1 MRRFLRP
8 IFLRPLPVFFTP
20 TCDSSKQFCLI
31 CCQKGSQLA
40 SNGWGKLSRVPQNP
54 VSDQDSTP
62 VTEMASSDFLVVGGG
77 IVGLATTWHLAN
89 RFPDA
94 TIQLLEKEPAVGQ
107 HQSGRNSGVIH
118 SGMYYKPGSLR
129 ATLCRAGK
137 LALENFCREEGIAF
151 DICGKI
157 IVAVDESELA
167 RLNNI
172 FERGTQNGVQCRLI
186 DQAEMRQLEPHVAGI
201 RAIHVPEAGIV
212 DYPGVC
218 QRLSQKITALGH
230 QVRLTS
236 QVVGISSGEKSVQV
250 ITPGESYETDFL
262 VTCGGL
268 HSDRLVA
275 LSGMKP
281 MAKVVPFRGE
291 FYDILP
297 EFRSLCRNLI
307 YPVPDPS
314 FPFLGVHF
322 TRMTSGHVECGPNAV
337 LALAREGYSWGKIR
351 LGDLAESI
359 AYPGFL
365 KLAGR
370 NWRKGLGE
378 MHRSLS
384 KSAFVRALQRLI
396 PEIRSEHLK
405 PCRSGVRAQALAPD
419 GSLIDDFLWVTGQ
432 RMLHVCN
439 APSPAATASLE
450 IGRTIVD
457 KVDEQLKQ

>member
-1 MRRFLRP
+1 
-8 IFLRPLPVFFTP
+8 
-20 TCDSSKQFCLI
+20 
-31 CCQKGSQLA
+31 
-40 SNGWGKLSRVPQNP
+40 
-54 VSDQDSTP
+54 
-62 VTEMASSDFLVVGGG
+62 MACSDFIVVGGG

-89 RFPDA
+89 RFPNA
-94 TIQLLEKEPAVGQ
+94 SIQLLEKESAVGQ

-137 LALENFCREEGIAF
+137 LALENFCREESIAY
-151 DICGKI
+151 DTCGKI
-157 IVAVDESELA
+157 IVAVDESEIP

-201 RAIHVPEAGIV
+201 QAIHVPESGIV

-218 QRLSQKITALGH
+218 KRLAEKISAFGH
-230 QVRLTS
+230 RVLVAN
-236 QVVGISSGEKSVQV
+236 QVVAISSHGNSVK
-250 ITPGESYETDFL
+250 ICTPTETYETNFL
-262 VTCGGL
+262 ITCGGL

-281 MAKVVPFRGE
+281 VAKVVPFRGE
-291 FYDILP
+291 FYELLP

-337 LALAREGYSWGKIR
+337 LALAREGYSWSQIQLR
-351 LGDLAESI
+351 DLAESI

-365 KLAGR
+365 KLASR

-384 KSAFVRALQRLI
+384 KSAFVHALQRLI
-396 PEIRSEHLK
+396 PEIRNEHLR

-419 GSLIDDFLWVTGQ
+419 GSLIDDFLWVTGP

-457 KVDEQLKQ
+457 KVELQLKS